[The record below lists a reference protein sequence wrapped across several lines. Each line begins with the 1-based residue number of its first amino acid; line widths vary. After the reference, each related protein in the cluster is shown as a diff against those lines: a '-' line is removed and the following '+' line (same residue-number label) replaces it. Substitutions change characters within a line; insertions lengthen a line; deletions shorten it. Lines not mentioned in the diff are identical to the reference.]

1 MEGPMHPIVRP
12 IFVPCLVSLFVL
24 AAALAPPAASQAPVP
39 ALEVGDSAGYG
50 TELDLGVLLEPYLDM
65 IREQDAMT
73 DNLTIAA
80 LSATGSLDVWGVS
93 EVTGAADPTVEITTD
108 VVVGLDFHFA
118 LDATIDALPDP
129 GTYTGTRDPYW
140 GLCMYP
146 GVPTSSRRI
155 TVDLDVRYLEV
166 DSEVA
171 LHNASDLALRE
182 STTNASVESLVTFVA
197 TGLPRIE
204 MNDTTC
210 EQTVAYETLNLRAT
224 ADVDAQVRSV
234 FAPALDRFDF
244 PLEDGDAWCANATA
258 TFGGTV
264 AGTIDVTGLDP
275 EDEADLFEAIH
286 EALSGTAGVVVTGL
300 DGFPVD
306 LAQITVL
313 VGGVEYLAD
322 GTIHDVS
329 TPVSSCY
336 VASERQMT
344 LADGQFHTVYE
355 IASAPLPMD
364 PYLPPGSAPY
374 VATYYSPDDGMV
386 VGYALVVP
394 SGGTADPV
402 FELRNVSPAEARSH
416 IGTTKD
422 QYAIQPAAAGD
433 PVADLFLKSPYWGIL
448 VIVAAGILVAALLLR
463 RRRRPTSGPPA
474 PPPPP

>member
-1 MEGPMHPIVRP
+1 MDARSPPRRTMHVGGTLTQAFYRARAVAPPVEGPMHPIVRP

-39 ALEVGDSAGYG
+39 ALEVGDSVGYG

-129 GTYTGTRDPYW
+129 
-140 GLCMYP
+140 
-146 GVPTSSRRI
+146 
-155 TVDLDVRYLEV
+155 
-166 DSEVA
+166 
-171 LHNASDLALRE
+171 ALRE

-244 PLEDGDAWCANATA
+244 PLED
-258 TFGGTV
+258 
-264 AGTIDVTGLDP
+264 
-275 EDEADLFEAIH
+275 
-286 EALSGTAGVVVTGL
+286 
-300 DGFPVD
+300 
-306 LAQITVL
+306 
-313 VGGVEYLAD
+313 
-322 GTIHDVS
+322 
-329 TPVSSCY
+329 
-336 VASERQMT
+336 
-344 LADGQFHTVYE
+344 E
-355 IASAPLPMD
+355 IGRA
-364 PYLPPGSAPY
+364 
-374 VATYYSPDDGMV
+374 
-386 VGYALVVP
+386 
-394 SGGTADPV
+394 
-402 FELRNVSPAEARSH
+402 
-416 IGTTKD
+416 
-422 QYAIQPAAAGD
+422 
-433 PVADLFLKSPYWGIL
+433 
-448 VIVAAGILVAALLLR
+448 
-463 RRRRPTSGPPA
+463 
-474 PPPPP
+474 

>member
-1 MEGPMHPIVRP
+1 MLKV
-12 IFVPCLVSLFVL
+12 
-24 AAALAPPAASQAPVP
+24 
-39 ALEVGDSAGYG
+39 
-50 TELDLGVLLEPYLDM
+50 
-65 IREQDAMT
+65 
-73 DNLTIAA
+73 
-80 LSATGSLDVWGVS
+80 
-93 EVTGAADPTVEITTD
+93 
-108 VVVGLDFHFA
+108 HFA

-286 EALSGTAGVVVTGL
+286 EALSGTAGVIVTGL

>member
-1 MEGPMHPIVRP
+1 MDARSPPRRTMHVGGTLTQAFYRARAVAPPVEGPMHPIVRP

-39 ALEVGDSAGYG
+39 ALEVGDSVGYG

-264 AGTIDVTGLDP
+264 AGTIDVTGL
-275 EDEADLFEAIH
+275 
-286 EALSGTAGVVVTGL
+286 
-300 DGFPVD
+300 
-306 LAQITVL
+306 

-402 FELRNVSPAEARSH
+402 FELRNMSPAEARSH

-474 PPPPP
+474 PPPPPRRIPR